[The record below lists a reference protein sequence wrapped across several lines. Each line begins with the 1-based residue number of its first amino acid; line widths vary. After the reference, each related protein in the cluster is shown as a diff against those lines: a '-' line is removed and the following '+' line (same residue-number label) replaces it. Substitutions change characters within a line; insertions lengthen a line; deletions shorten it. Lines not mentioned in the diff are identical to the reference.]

1 MKDQVARNV
10 WSVNLNVENE
20 SEKRLYIK
28 SGTINWNQ
36 LQLEEQDAAMIDIIV
51 LLIVTATPSRSI
63 LCDNP
68 YRNVPKQKLRRSL
81 METLP
86 GPSVD
91 NGDPLMEYV
100 NFKYKQDMQIDG
112 ELNESLEI
120 DLLRVN
126 LEASTNI
133 RADTVDLLVEKLKSV
148 EITDDPSQA
157 SSIIRELSSKFAG
170 NEKVF
175 QNEYFVESAS
185 QKIIEKQQLEIEEQR
200 ELCRKRKISQEEIA
214 SEEWIKDFIK
224 KDFQLAFMAVMRF
237 KLGQKIPKKGETL
250 LLTLGIPEELG
261 AERIVVPDD
270 ASDRLIFYFSVM
282 FLVTNMTT
290 APIIGAAPEL
300 TEGLAVLRGEVHK
313 SKLPSLYAVPPL
325 RICKSLKRK
334 AEGSEQNQAKRSYE

>member
-10 WSVNLNVENE
+10 WSVNLNVETE
-20 SEKRLYIK
+20 SERRLYIK
-28 SGTINWNQ
+28 SGSINWNE
-36 LQLEEQDAAMIDIIV
+36 LELEEQDAAMIDIIV
-51 LLIVTATPSRSI
+51 LLTVTATPNRSI

-81 METLP
+81 MESLP

-91 NGDPLMEYV
+91 NSDPLMEYV
-100 NFKYKQDMQIDG
+100 NFKYKQDMEIDG
-112 ELNESLEI
+112 ELNETLEI

-126 LEASTNI
+126 LEASTNM

-157 SSIIRELSSKFAG
+157 SSIIKELSRKFAG

-224 KDFQLAFMAVMRF
+224 KDFQLAFLAVMRF

-250 LLTLGIPEELG
+250 LLCMGIPEELG
-261 AERIVVPDD
+261 AERIVVPEDS
-270 ASDRLIFYFSVM
+270 SDRLIFYFAVM
-282 FLVTNMTT
+282 YLVTNMTT
-290 APIIGAAPEL
+290 APIIGASPEL
-300 TEGLAVLRGEVHK
+300 KEVLAVLRGEVNK

>member
-1 MKDQVARNV
+1 MARNV

-36 LQLEEQDAAMIDIIV
+36 LELEEQDAAMIDIIV

-68 YRNVPKQKLRRSL
+68 YRNVPKQKIRRSL
-81 METLP
+81 MESDNSC
-86 GPSVD
+86 PSVD
-91 NGDPLMEYV
+91 NSDPLMEYV
-100 NFKYKQDMQIDG
+100 NFKYKQDMEIDG
-112 ELNESLEI
+112 ELNETLEI

-185 QKIIEKQQLEIEEQR
+185 QKIIEKQQLEVEEQK

-214 SEEWIKDFIK
+214 SEEWIRDFIK

-300 TEGLAVLRGEVHK
+300 TEVLAVLGGEVHK

-334 AEGSEQNQAKRSYE
+334 AEGSEQTPAKRSYE

>member
-1 MKDQVARNV
+1 MARNV
-10 WSVNLNVENE
+10 WSVNLNVETE
-20 SEKRLYIK
+20 SERRLYIK
-28 SGTINWNQ
+28 SGSINWSE
-36 LQLEEQDAAMIDIIV
+36 LELEEQDAAMIDIVI

-63 LCDNP
+63 LVDSP

-86 GPSVD
+86 GPAVE
-91 NGDPLMEYV
+91 NVDPLMEYV

-214 SEEWIKDFIK
+214 SEEWIRDFIK

-300 TEGLAVLRGEVHK
+300 TEVLAVLRGEVNK